1 MKINVFCGAPMAL
14 LLLVSSLSAQDN
26 QTSKANDDKARV
38 TSLKVAA
45 EAAPNDQT
53 FAHCLAIA
61 NQEQVLLSR
70 FVKDKVVNAEV
81 QAFAAM
87 LEKDHRASVEQLQGL
102 APKFTAIEKLP
113 AIAAKPR
120 DTSQSAVARVASPA
134 NTVDFLALHQEISN
148 QCLRDGQEM
157 LNAKKGIEI
166 DQCFVG
172 MQIAKHAAAHSMLTV
187 LQRHASS
194 ELQAWIKTDLETN
207 AKHLQAATK
216 LMQKL
221 AEVEATGSLPNNE

>member
-1 MKINVFCGAPMAL
+1 MAL
-14 LLLVSSLSAQDN
+14 LLVVGSLSAQDN
-26 QTSKANDDKARV
+26 QTSKANSDKARV
-38 TSLKVAA
+38 TSAKVAA
-45 EAAPNDQT
+45 EAVANDQT

-70 FVKDKVVNAEV
+70 FVRGKVVNSEV

-87 LEKDHRASVEQLQGL
+87 LEKEHQASVEQLQGL
-102 APKFTAIEKLP
+102 APKFTAIENLP
-113 AIAAKPR
+113 AIAAKPPAAA
-120 DTSQSAVARVASPA
+120 QSSVARVTNSA

-157 LNAKKGIEI
+157 LSAKKGIEI

-172 MQIAKHAAAHSMLTV
+172 MQIAKHAAAHSVLTV

-221 AEVEATGSLPNNE
+221 AEIEATGSLPNNE